1 MHTHPDSAAEPRL
14 WMVMAVVQ
22 PHRLDAVT
30 LALEHI
36 PGLGGMTVSE
46 CRGFGRGKVAAE
58 EPEPS
63 GAGDRA
69 PRRRS
74 TDLGLVDFTAKVKLE
89 IAVAGA
95 ERAHQVVDVITRAA
109 HTGRPGDGKV
119 FLWPLDHVVRVRTR
133 EEDADAL

>member
-1 MHTHPDSAAEPRL
+1 MHTPAHEGSDAGL
-14 WMVMAVVQ
+14 WMIMAVIQ

-36 PGLGGMTVSE
+36 PGLGGMTVSD
-46 CRGFGRGKVAAE
+46 CRGFGRGKLAAE
-58 EPEPS
+58 EPDSS
-63 GAGDRA
+63 GDAAGA
-69 PRRRS
+69 LRRRS
-74 TDLGLVDFTAKVKLE
+74 TDLALVDFTAKVRLE

-95 ERAHQVVDVITRAA
+95 ARAHKVVETITRTA

-119 FLWPLDHVVRVRTR
+119 FLWLLDYVVRVRTG